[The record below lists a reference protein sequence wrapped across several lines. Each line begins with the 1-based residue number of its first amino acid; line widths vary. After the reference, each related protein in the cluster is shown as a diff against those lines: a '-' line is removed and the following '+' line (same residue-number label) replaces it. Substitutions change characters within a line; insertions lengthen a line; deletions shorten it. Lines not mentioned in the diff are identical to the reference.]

1 MDRVK
6 ILFFLFVKMNFLPS
20 AIRLLDSK
28 WKVAKKVIQV
38 YFLLFSKLFEVINKK
53 MSILYQCFGIIDSHG
68 SFCFPKIIFQR
79 NSDHLKTFK
88 EIHSRFLG
96 QKSHFLLK
104 ICNSVLSKLHYFF
117 LVFQKLFFF
126 FLTYV
131 WTCAPKLM
139 RIPRLNLWIL
149 NGNLM
154 EPQHKKI
161 FSKLIFVATFASCC
175 NRNH

>member
-1 MDRVK
+1 
-6 ILFFLFVKMNFLPS
+6 
-20 AIRLLDSK
+20 
-28 WKVAKKVIQV
+28 
-38 YFLLFSKLFEVINKK
+38 

-126 FLTYV
+126 LLNICLNLCSQANENTQV
-131 WTCAPKLM
+131 KLM
-139 RIPRLNLWIL
+139 DIEWELDGTP
-149 NGNLM
+149 
-154 EPQHKKI
+154 
-161 FSKLIFVATFASCC
+161 T
-175 NRNH
+175 